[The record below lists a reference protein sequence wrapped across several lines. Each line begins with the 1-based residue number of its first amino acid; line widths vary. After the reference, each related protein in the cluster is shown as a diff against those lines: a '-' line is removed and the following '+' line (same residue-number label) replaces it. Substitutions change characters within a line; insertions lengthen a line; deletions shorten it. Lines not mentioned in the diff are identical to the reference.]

1 MIRTTKDKVGFDVG
15 NGNQEVLQASP
26 AACGG
31 AQATVGI
38 FEKQKQFVRLF
49 HFSANQIDIRRV
61 HAGAAYYCSRTSKSG
76 FVCFARATVQN

>member
-38 FEKQKQFVRLF
+38 FEEQK
-49 HFSANQIDIRRV
+49 
-61 HAGAAYYCSRTSKSG
+61 
-76 FVCFARATVQN
+76 